1 LIGPAIAPPPPAS
14 LFPVCVPPVAAAG
27 VVREPL
33 GAHKPKQFDKL
44 MMNTAT
50 TNYQI
55 MLLLL
60 LLLLLWMLAIFQ
72 HSSKSPSKLSEF
84 QRIYLNITIVWKLSR
99 VQSCAGSKLLYSDYL
114 REWVDYTRIQLLVVQ
129 TGRLLNLATDDD
141 ANLYICEVEDQ
152 CKTTRN

>member
-1 LIGPAIAPPPPAS
+1 LIGPAKAPPPPAS

-33 GAHKPKQFDKL
+33 GAHNPKQFDKL

-60 LLLLLWMLAIFQ
+60 LLLLAIFQ
-72 HSSKSPSKLSEF
+72 HSSKSSPKLSEF
-84 QRIYLNITIVWKLSR
+84 QRIYLDITIVWKLSR
-99 VQSCAGSKLLYSDYL
+99 VFDTAQS
-114 REWVDYTRIQLLVVQ
+114 TRSS
-129 TGRLLNLATDDD
+129 N
-141 ANLYICEVEDQ
+141 
-152 CKTTRN
+152 KT